1 MMEIL
6 SIVSVITSCI
16 VAVVHAVIA
25 YKNSKEPP
33 KDEIWE
39 TALQITLRETG
50 GLGTPDD
57 FAMNYELLKAFKNN
71 GCSLSGENTIG
82 AMFRKK
88 AQAQGISHRQD
99 S

>member
-1 MMEIL
+1 MEAL

-25 YKNSKEPP
+25 YRKSKEPP
-33 KDEIWE
+33 KDEVWQ
-39 TALQITLRETG
+39 TALQITLRDTG
-50 GLGTPDD
+50 GLCTPDD
-57 FAMNYELLKAFKNN
+57 FAVNYELLKAFKDN

-88 AQAQGISHRQD
+88 AQAQGISHTQD